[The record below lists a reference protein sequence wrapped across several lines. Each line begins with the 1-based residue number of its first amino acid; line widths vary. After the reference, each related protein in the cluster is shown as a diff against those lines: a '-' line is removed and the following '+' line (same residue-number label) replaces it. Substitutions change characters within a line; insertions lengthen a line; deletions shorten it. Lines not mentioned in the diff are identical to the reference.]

1 MDNVLRET
9 IRTEIKAILGDKE
22 SRNETP
28 KTQTEKCRKKLTGDS
43 VDYFQELD
51 QRLHQRLTT
60 QGR

>member
-1 MDNVLRET
+1 MIKNPGMRHPKHKLRN
-9 IRTEIKAILGDKE
+9 A
-22 SRNETP
+22 
-28 KTQTEKCRKKLTGDS
+28 RKKLTRDS